1 MTRTKYKR
9 RTFKDVEA
17 AGYAKGWKECRQ
29 KFEADYD
36 EVVGANVELELKVME
51 LQNKFQNKLDNMSLS
66 KLAWSR
72 ITGLFG
78 GRNDRVA

>member
-1 MTRTKYKR
+1 MTAIKYKR

-17 AGYAKGWKECRQ
+17 AGYDRGWKECRQ

-36 EVVGANVELELKVME
+36 EVMDANIDLSLTVTA
-51 LQNKFQNKLDNMSLS
+51 LQTKLDNVSLR

-78 GRNDRVA
+78 VGRDRMA

>member
-1 MTRTKYKR
+1 MTQTKYKR

-17 AGYAKGWKECRQ
+17 AGYARGWKECRE

-36 EVVGANVELELKVME
+36 DVVDANIDLSLTVTA
-51 LQNKFQNKLDNMSLS
+51 LQTKLDNVSLR

-72 ITGLFG
+72 ITGLFR
-78 GRNDRVA
+78 GRHDRVA

>member
-1 MTRTKYKR
+1 MTTIKYKR

-36 EVVGANVELELKVME
+36 EVVDANVELGLKVVE
-51 LQNKFQNKLDNMSLS
+51 LQNKLDNMSLS

-78 GRNDRVA
+78 GRNDRMA

>member
-1 MTRTKYKR
+1 MTQIKYKR

-17 AGYAKGWKECRQ
+17 AGYARGWKECRQ

-36 EVVGANVELELKVME
+36 DVVDANIDLSLTVTA
-51 LQNKFQNKLDNMSLS
+51 LQTKLDNVSLR

-78 GRNDRVA
+78 VGRDRVA

>member
-17 AGYAKGWKECRQ
+17 EGYLRGWKECRQ
-29 KFEADYD
+29 KFEEDYD
-36 EVVGANVELELKVME
+36 EVVDENIGLARTAME
-51 LQNKFQNKLDNMSLS
+51 LQAKLDNMSLS

>member
-1 MTRTKYKR
+1 MTQTKYKR

-17 AGYAKGWKECRQ
+17 AGYARGWKECRE

-36 EVVGANVELELKVME
+36 DVVDANIDLGRMVMA
-51 LQNKFQNKLDNMSLS
+51 LQTKLDNVSLR

-72 ITGLFG
+72 ITNLFKQG
-78 GRNDRVA
+78 N

>member
-1 MTRTKYKR
+1 MTQIKYKR

-17 AGYAKGWKECRQ
+17 AGYARGWKECRE

-36 EVVGANVELELKVME
+36 DVVDANIDLSLTVTA
-51 LQNKFQNKLDNMSLS
+51 LQTKLDNVSLR

-72 ITGLFG
+72 ITGLF
-78 GRNDRVA
+78 RSRHDRVA